1 MKSKVLLYR
10 AAQRCPGPPAA
21 MLWYGAVYPPFISNM
36 EPSCQEV
43 MHPLLSM
50 SYVPDV
56 MTAKRKSLI
65 HAGAGV
71 PFKLSWHCKAR
82 GNPAPLTVPAGLFLS
97 IFPQQELCCLPPGKK
112 TTTPPPSYIGHRWLK
127 DQTASRWKVIL
138 NWSDS
143 HMWDLYWRQG
153 FYWSL
158 RNFHSEFRSV

>member
-1 MKSKVLLYR
+1 MTLQSSPTL
-10 AAQRCPGPPAA
+10 PGPPAA

-36 EPSCQEV
+36 ELSCQEV

-71 PFKLSWHCKAR
+71 LFKLSRHCKAR

-97 IFPQQELCCLPPGKK
+97 IYPQQELCCLPPGK
-112 TTTPPPSYIGHRWLK
+112 PPRPLLHILVTGVK

-143 HMWDLYWRQG
+143 HMWDLYWQQG